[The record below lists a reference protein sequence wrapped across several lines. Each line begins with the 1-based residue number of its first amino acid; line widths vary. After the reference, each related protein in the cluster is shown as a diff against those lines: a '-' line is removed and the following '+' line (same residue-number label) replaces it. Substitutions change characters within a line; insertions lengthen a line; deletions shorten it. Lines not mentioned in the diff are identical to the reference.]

1 MVRMWTLVTWEVI
14 VFHCMK
20 ACCIVQR
27 WLQILAQT
35 WMVDL
40 WDLLAANPSQQS
52 GLFGSGALKSQGV
65 KRGDAQRQTWCVL
78 WTLNLP
84 LDPENKIMNLWMNT
98 KRSLNCQTLPCVCS
112 SVRCVWGITLHR
124 KALIPP
130 YTKNIDFLIPL
141 LTDGLTNALCT
152 KQCVCVCIEKHKCT
166 HLMDCVIL
174 LPSQRVTDTWNEVTS
189 Q

>member
-1 MVRMWTLVTWEVI
+1 
-14 VFHCMK
+14 
-20 ACCIVQR
+20 
-27 WLQILAQT
+27 
-35 WMVDL
+35 MVDL
-40 WDLLAANPSQQS
+40 WDLLAANLSQQS
-52 GLFGSGALKSQGV
+52 GLFGSGGLKWQGV
-65 KRGDAQRQTWCVL
+65 KRGDTQRQTWCVL

-141 LTDGLTNALCT
+141 LTDGLTNAQCT
-152 KQCVCVCIEKHKCT
+152 KQCVCVHRKTQMHTFDGLCDLAAESKGDRYIEWGDQSIMW
-166 HLMDCVIL
+166 L
-174 LPSQRVTDTWNEVTS
+174 TDFPGSSEL
-189 Q
+189 

>member
-1 MVRMWTLVTWEVI
+1 
-14 VFHCMK
+14 
-20 ACCIVQR
+20 
-27 WLQILAQT
+27 
-35 WMVDL
+35 MVDL

-84 LDPENKIMNLWMNT
+84 LDPENKIMNLRMNT

>member
-1 MVRMWTLVTWEVI
+1 
-14 VFHCMK
+14 
-20 ACCIVQR
+20 
-27 WLQILAQT
+27 
-35 WMVDL
+35 MVDL
-40 WDLLAANPSQQS
+40 GDLLAANPSQQS
-52 GLFGSGALKSQGV
+52 GLLGSGALEWQGV
-65 KRGDAQRQTWCVL
+65 KRGDARRQTWCVL

-98 KRSLNCQTLPCVCS
+98 KRPLNCQTLPCVCS

-141 LTDGLTNALCT
+141 LTDYWQMLSALSV
-152 KQCVCVCIEKHKCT
+152 CVCVCIEKHKCT

-174 LPSQRVTDTWNEVTS
+174 LPNQRVTDTWIEVTS